1 MKEKSS
7 LVSVDSLYG
16 YQVAC
21 AKINMAFH
29 YHEVVQNALFLIVSF
44 DPVML
49 VLECP
54 PPDSGFGH
62 LPGSP
67 LGKL

>member
-1 MKEKSS
+1 
-7 LVSVDSLYG
+7 
-16 YQVAC
+16 
-21 AKINMAFH
+21 MAFH
-29 YHEVVQNALFLIVSF
+29 YHEVVQNALVLIVSF

-49 VLECP
+49 VLECSP
-54 PPDSGFGH
+54 APDSGFGH

>member
-16 YQVAC
+16 YRVAC

-49 VLECP
+49 VLESP
-54 PPDSGFGH
+54 PPR
-62 LPGSP
+62 LR
-67 LGKL
+67 LQALTW